1 MGKVRA
7 LLLLALPMVLLPGTL
22 MAQNDEMIKS
32 VYKYNSSNYSL
43 KIPDSVLEKLPLNQ
57 GSDNFTLNLGNV
69 YYTNFYAGNFSK
81 TEITF
86 EATAGV
92 RLTDE
97 IKPTFFINDETNNLY
112 FLFEDSIVIKKAKYF
127 MPVLTKTNISDTV
140 NGYLSSLYLFKNDN
154 DISFRIWISTKI
166 PWCVGPGFY
175 FHNYGGITK
184 VEYQH
189 RTMLWSLDLD
199 GFEKTNG
206 NSEFKKSLVAPNEA
220 KAEVFPF
227 FDVKQ

>member
-112 FLFEDSIVIKKAKYF
+112 FLFEDSI
-127 MPVLTKTNISDTV
+127 
-140 NGYLSSLYLFKNDN
+140 
-154 DISFRIWISTKI
+154 
-166 PWCVGPGFY
+166 
-175 FHNYGGITK
+175 
-184 VEYQH
+184 
-189 RTMLWSLDLD
+189 
-199 GFEKTNG
+199 
-206 NSEFKKSLVAPNEA
+206 
-220 KAEVFPF
+220 
-227 FDVKQ
+227 